1 MHLCFTFKKN
11 LDGRGGGTVLVF
23 TLILFG
29 SFLCSF
35 KALSLGLWWGTRRV
49 ELFLTLSLKKQ
60 TDLSKSCISI
70 ELLESQV

>member
-1 MHLCFTFKKN
+1 M
-11 LDGRGGGTVLVF
+11 LVF
-23 TLILFG
+23 TLILFS

-35 KALSLGLWWGTRRV
+35 KALTLGLWWGTRRV